1 MNRWREQS
9 RVDMTR
15 KRPLARHNGLVR
27 PGFSLGSGRTS
38 VSLDPVMWE
47 AFCEIAEYQDKTPT
61 QLINEIDRD
70 LSRDVGLSAAIRVYV
85 VEFYRARVNLRQQ

>member
-1 MNRWREQS
+1 
-9 RVDMTR
+9 
-15 KRPLARHNGLVR
+15 
-27 PGFSLGSGRTS
+27 
-38 VSLDPVMWE
+38 MWE

-70 LSRDVGLSAAIRVYV
+70 LSRDTGLSAAIRVYV